1 MLCFASFDMIS
12 SNLAINTRD
21 TNDRRAHLDIVHG
34 SVTIKINPNGLKI
47 VQNGNKLD
55 GIKTRDEILFVKPKS
70 EFAHSGGWTNLFI
83 VFERASEDKQLIVF
97 IKTFNLNVSID
108 NVLIWICS
116 NCVVNSC

>member
-21 TNDRRAHLDIVHG
+21 TNDGGTHLDIVHS

-55 GIKTRDEILFVKPKS
+55 RIKTRDEILFVEPKS
-70 EFAHSGGWTNLFI
+70 EFAHSGGRTSLFI
-83 VFERASEDKQLIVF
+83 VFKRASKDKQLIVLV
-97 IKTFNLNVSID
+97 KTFDLNITID
-108 NVLIWICS
+108 NILIWICS
-116 NCVVNSC
+116 NCVIYSC